1 MATVNEGRDNVVDL
15 IGAGLSGEEYGSAAI
30 GTSGAAVSDGQGNL
44 QNTLDTDTGNTAT
57 SNGNTMSLVGTFT
70 GNSASVR
77 EASIYANSSS
87 IMLARQV
94 VSTINVESSDTLE
107 VTWDVNISD
116 A

>member
-15 IGAGLSGEEYGSAAI
+15 IGAGLTGEEYGSVAI
-30 GTSGAAVSDGQGNL
+30 GTSGTAVNDTQGNL
-44 QNTLDTDTGNTAT
+44 LSTLDTDTGNTAT
-57 SNGNTMSLVGTFT
+57 ANGNTMSLVGTFT

-77 EASIYANSSS
+77 EASIYSNSSS

-107 VTWDVNISD
+107 ITWDVNVSD